1 MKNRKKIDELLQYLA
16 DLQRQNPNHIFTER
30 EVYYHLVRQDVPAE
44 ERSYPVNRFLM
55 ISFKILKTTRI

>member
-1 MKNRKKIDELLQYLA
+1 MEMNEKSQKIDELLQYLA

-44 ERSYPVNRFLM
+44 ERSYPCLLYT
-55 ISFKILKTTRI
+55 SDAADD